1 MNSPDKERMME
12 LLKRKMERQNYE
24 RASEILK
31 VRKKNRITGAVLTA
45 SVLAICKLIV
55 FQFNFKL
62 YLIKFIIFTLLQTF
76 IQCTL

>member
-1 MNSPDKERMME
+1 MVRMDSPDKEKMIQ

-31 VRKKNRITGAVLTA
+31 IRKRNRITGLALTG

-55 FQFNFKL
+55 FKFMFN
-62 YLIKFIIFTLLQTF
+62 LI
-76 IQCTL
+76 